1 VTYALTYAVVAGPVL
16 IAAGLIVAAAVYECS
31 HEIDGVLAASDF
43 RREQAIARAH
53 ALLAEQ
59 LAADEDMDRQLR
71 ARWGPIDQD
80 EADLWARQLLAPDSD
95 DRIHAEAMEGLS

>member
-1 VTYALTYAVVAGPVL
+1 MTYAVTWAVVAGPVL

-31 HEIDGVLAASDF
+31 NEIDAVTADAAWLPQD
-43 RREQAIARAH
+43 RWDKARAREH
-53 ALLAEQ
+53 
-59 LAADEDMDRQLR
+59 AADEDMDRQLR
-71 ARWGPIDQD
+71 SRWGPIDQD